1 MKICR
6 TERLTGYNRA
16 KPRSLFA
23 KASAKSL
30 AAGHGNM
37 FGAQINTE
45 KATNE
50 EDMKMNGQ

>member
-1 MKICR
+1 MKICW

-23 KASAKSL
+23 KASAKGL
-30 AAGHGNM
+30 AAGTGNM

-45 KATNE
+45 KATSE
-50 EDMKMNGQ
+50 GDLKMNGQ